1 MGRNRTNS
9 ISHRESAAYTATKCN
24 DTKSIEILRDFWRE
38 EVVFPIDNRGD
49 TILHFIAIHGNVSAL
64 KLLIEERPISGQD
77 LKIQNKDGNTALHE
91 AARFGRLEIVKV
103 MVSLDSEI
111 LFERNSKGETPIYVA
126 AAHGEKEVFTFLADN
141 NLCDEFTMTRNDG
154 SNVLHAAV
162 AHECYYF
169 AIQLLKMY
177 PELARKQDK
186 KGWSALNVLA
196 TKHLSFKS
204 GSIYALQQM
213 GTAPFLPMQA
223 LETFIYFCIPAMY
236 EESKPNYNLED
247 PETTTIDHV
256 LIKRKRSSFVNFL
269 LGNAWLGVMDDEKQK
284 HILALTLARILIKE
298 EDWNFYANNCVENP
312 LIQATKLGINELI
325 IEIIQNYPQTIET
338 IDEEGKN
345 ILHIVVEQKNRLIFD
360 YIMKNVSHID
370 RLLVDIDHHG
380 KTILHFAA
388 SVGSPFKFSTEEPPI
403 EKTRGYKTLILM
415 AWGVLWFKRVKYC
428 VHPRLWTMKDDKNMT
443 PKELFDQNHSNVCIE
458 AEKSIKDLANPALIL
473 STLLCTINFAAVF
486 TIPGGFDDK
495 SGLPILLSKPQYSE
509 LWMLMFFI
517 GAALYDSVFTMGT
530 VLSVLLSK
538 FDSDDFCIALPIKY
552 CTIIISVYYST
563 AFTVLGCVQAL
574 NVENI
579 FMDKDVWWLVFLL
592 MCLGWYMG
600 LIVLDV
606 CYIVFDYVYY
616 FLHYSFLFKGNKYV
630 M

>member
-9 ISHRESAAYTATKCN
+9 VSHRESAAYTATKCN
-24 DTKSIEILRDFWRE
+24 DPKSIELLRDFWRE
-38 EVVFPIDNRGD
+38 EGVFPIDNRGD

-64 KLLIEERPISGQD
+64 KLLIEERPVSGQD

-91 AARFGRLEIVKV
+91 AARFGQLKIVKV

-126 AAHGEKEVFTFLADN
+126 AAHGEKEVFAFLADN
-141 NLCDEFTMTRNDG
+141 NMCDEFTMTRNDG
-154 SNVLHAAV
+154 STVLHAAV
-162 AHECYYF
+162 THECY
-169 AIQLLKMY
+169 
-177 PELARKQDK
+177 
-186 KGWSALNVLA
+186 
-196 TKHLSFKS
+196 
-204 GSIYALQQM
+204 
-213 GTAPFLPMQA
+213 
-223 LETFIYFCIPAMY
+223 C
-236 EESKPNYNLED
+236 
-247 PETTTIDHV
+247 
-256 LIKRKRSSFVNFL
+256 
-269 LGNAWLGVMDDEKQK
+269 NAWLGVMDDEKQK

-312 LIQATKLGINELI
+312 LIQATKL
-325 IEIIQNYPQTIET
+325 
-338 IDEEGKN
+338 
-345 ILHIVVEQKNRLIFD
+345 
-360 YIMKNVSHID
+360 
-370 RLLVDIDHHG
+370 
-380 KTILHFAA
+380 A

-403 EKTRGYKTLILM
+403 EKTTRGYKTLILM

-458 AEKSIKDLANPALIL
+458 AEKAIKDLANPALIL

-538 FDSDDFCIALPIKY
+538 FDSDDFYIALPIKY
-552 CTIIISVYYST
+552 CTVIISVYYST

-616 FLHYSFLFKGNKYV
+616 LLNYSFLFKGNKHV

>member
-1 MGRNRTNS
+1 
-9 ISHRESAAYTATKCN
+9 
-24 DTKSIEILRDFWRE
+24 
-38 EVVFPIDNRGD
+38 
-49 TILHFIAIHGNVSAL
+49 
-64 KLLIEERPISGQD
+64 
-77 LKIQNKDGNTALHE
+77 
-91 AARFGRLEIVKV
+91 
-103 MVSLDSEI
+103 
-111 LFERNSKGETPIYVA
+111 
-126 AAHGEKEVFTFLADN
+126 
-141 NLCDEFTMTRNDG
+141 
-154 SNVLHAAV
+154 
-162 AHECYYF
+162 
-169 AIQLLKMY
+169 
-177 PELARKQDK
+177 
-186 KGWSALNVLA
+186 
-196 TKHLSFKS
+196 
-204 GSIYALQQM
+204 
-213 GTAPFLPMQA
+213 
-223 LETFIYFCIPAMY
+223 
-236 EESKPNYNLED
+236 
-247 PETTTIDHV
+247 
-256 LIKRKRSSFVNFL
+256 
-269 LGNAWLGVMDDEKQK
+269 
-284 HILALTLARILIKE
+284 
-298 EDWNFYANNCVENP
+298 
-312 LIQATKLGINELI
+312 
-325 IEIIQNYPQTIET
+325 
-338 IDEEGKN
+338 
-345 ILHIVVEQKNRLIFD
+345 
-360 YIMKNVSHID
+360 MKNVSHID

-403 EKTRGYKTLILM
+403 EKTTRGYKTVILM

-530 VLSVLLSK
+530 VISILLSK
-538 FDSDDFCIALPIKY
+538 FDSDDFYIALPIKY

-616 FLHYSFLFKGNKYV
+616 FLNYSFLFKGNKHV

>member
-9 ISHRESAAYTATKCN
+9 ISRRESAAYTATKCN
-24 DTKSIEILRDFWRE
+24 DPKSIEFLRDFWRE
-38 EVVFPIDNRGD
+38 EVVSPIDNRGD

-154 SNVLHAAV
+154 STVLHAAIT
-162 AHECYYF
+162 HECYYF

-177 PELARKQDK
+177 PELAKKHDK
-186 KGWSALNVLA
+186 KGWSALNILA
-196 TKHLSFKS
+196 AKHLSFKS
-204 GSIYALQQM
+204 GSIYTLQQM

-247 PETTTIDHV
+247 PQTTIDHV

-312 LIQATKLGINELI
+312 LIQATKL
-325 IEIIQNYPQTIET
+325 
-338 IDEEGKN
+338 
-345 ILHIVVEQKNRLIFD
+345 
-360 YIMKNVSHID
+360 
-370 RLLVDIDHHG
+370 
-380 KTILHFAA
+380 A

-403 EKTRGYKTLILM
+403 EKTTRGYKTLILM

-538 FDSDDFCIALPIKY
+538 FDSDDFYIALPIKF

-579 FMDKDVWWLVFLL
+579 FMDKDVWWEQTCNVKR
-592 MCLGWYMG
+592 
-600 LIVLDV
+600 V
-606 CYIVFDYVYY
+606 
-616 FLHYSFLFKGNKYV
+616 
-630 M
+630 